1 MLCRAPPLLVISLVP
16 WVMKHSTKSPN
27 TFSPV
32 SAPREFYA
40 YRKTN
45 IVQHACNA
53 RKPIKPY
60 THVRMDY
67 ILMATDIQPASKRG
81 QRSSMC
87 VQDASKKNN
96 IHQHAWKWEV
106 PKAMHVHMYVEIIG
120 KLKKK
125 SACNWLTCLV
135 DLHQSGRAECR
146 ATEIWLFWNPHDGNS
161 QFRLVFREGR
171 SYENRLAAT
180 LLYTVNSWIRWSANS
195 PVTVEP
201 MISQWSSYVIAN
213 DYWMARINNDKIMLL
228 PLHCRCW

>member
-1 MLCRAPPLLVISLVP
+1 MLCRAPPLLAISLVP
-16 WVMKHSTKSPN
+16 RVMKHSTKSPN

-45 IVQHACNA
+45 IVQHACNT

-60 THVRMDY
+60 TH
-67 ILMATDIQPASKRG
+67 
-81 QRSSMC
+81 
-87 VQDASKKNN
+87 DASKKNN
-96 IHQHAWKWEV
+96 IYQHAWKWEA

-125 SACNWLTCLV
+125 SACNWLICLV
-135 DLHQSGRAECR
+135 DLHQSERALCR

-213 DYWMARINNDKIMLL
+213 DYWIARINNDKIMLL

>member
-1 MLCRAPPLLVISLVP
+1 MLCRAPPLLAISLVP
-16 WVMKHSTKSPN
+16 RVMKHSTKSPN

-40 YRKTN
+40 YNKTN

-96 IHQHAWKWEV
+96 IHQHA
-106 PKAMHVHMYVEIIG
+106 
-120 KLKKK
+120 
-125 SACNWLTCLV
+125 
-135 DLHQSGRAECR
+135 
-146 ATEIWLFWNPHDGNS
+146 
-161 QFRLVFREGR
+161 
-171 SYENRLAAT
+171 
-180 LLYTVNSWIRWSANS
+180 
-195 PVTVEP
+195 
-201 MISQWSSYVIAN
+201 
-213 DYWMARINNDKIMLL
+213 
-228 PLHCRCW
+228 